1 MKPNL
6 VSCDD
11 AALEAMLLHDELAEP
26 SEELLAHV
34 ESCHHCQQRISE
46 IAGPIAFWQDVK
58 DAISDTVSSDPQ
70 RSFTTIK
77 MDPSEIHWTES
88 MANQLLAPPSHPEML
103 GRLGR
108 YEVERLIGS
117 GGMESSLK
125 RTIQNST
132 SFRKVSE
139 LDTFYAMLLTLCYLL
154 TIRSTTYSCPFMV
167 MFI

>member
-77 MDPSEIHWTES
+77 WIPQKSTGPSRWPI
-88 MANQLLAPPSHPEML
+88 NCLLHP
-103 GRLGR
+103 
-108 YEVERLIGS
+108 LIRRCWDDWG
-117 GGMESSLK
+117 
-125 RTIQNST
+125 
-132 SFRKVSE
+132 
-139 LDTFYAMLLTLCYLL
+139 
-154 TIRSTTYSCPFMV
+154 V
-167 MFI
+167 MK